1 MKEERVRKLELLH
14 KMARLDPE
22 YRKLQNRLVV
32 LEDEFDE
39 IVSSLSEKEQEIVWA
54 FVFAHDQKN
63 LRMTEIA
70 LQFMD
75 LSKYFKEEKD
85 ET

>member
-1 MKEERVRKLELLH
+1 MKEESVRSLELLH
-14 KMARLDPE
+14 KIARMDSE

-39 IVSSLSEKEQEIVWA
+39 IVSSLSEKEQDVVWTY
-54 FVFAHDQKN
+54 VFANDKKN

-85 ET
+85 KT

>member
-1 MKEERVRKLELLH
+1 MKEESVRKLELLH

-75 LSKYFKEEKD
+75 LSKYFNGEKD
-85 ET
+85 KT

>member
-1 MKEERVRKLELLH
+1 MKEESVRKLELLH

-85 ET
+85 KT